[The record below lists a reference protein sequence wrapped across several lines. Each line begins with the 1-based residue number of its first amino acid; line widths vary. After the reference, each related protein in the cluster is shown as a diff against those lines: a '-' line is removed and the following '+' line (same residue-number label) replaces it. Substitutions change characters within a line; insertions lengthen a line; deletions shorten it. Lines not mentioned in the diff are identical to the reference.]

1 MAMPAPRWSPIP
13 PGEGLLAGRFTAGAG
28 YRTWR
33 PHGTCDW
40 ELLLTCAGAGLF
52 AGSLRTG
59 PGDLVL
65 IRPGTPHDYG
75 IAPGAASWD
84 NAWIHMLPRSG
95 WDDLFDWPTEPVPG
109 HLHRTM
115 PPGRE
120 GRELRLLFTAIAR
133 DAGSPLPTRRRLALT
148 RCEELLLRLR
158 LAGGGG
164 DAEGSL
170 DPRIRL
176 VLDHLG
182 SDLRRPVSR
191 VALARLVGL
200 SPSRLSHLFRS
211 EVGSD
216 LTAWRERQRLQR
228 AAHLLDADEAR
239 TVAGIAAE
247 VGYDDPFYFSARF
260 ARWAG
265 LSPRAW
271 RRRPRL
277 APASRREPAGHI
289 VGMTLPP
296 QTGR

>member
-1 MAMPAPRWSPIP
+1 MPAPRWSPIP
-13 PGEGLLAGRFTAGAG
+13 PGEVLLAGRFVAAPG

-33 PHGTCDW
+33 PQGTCDW
-40 ELLLTCAGAGLF
+40 ELLLTHAGAGLF
-52 AGSLRTG
+52 AGGLRTA

-65 IRPGTPHDYG
+65 IRPGTPHDYAT
-75 IAPGAASWD
+75 APGVARWD
-84 NAWIHMLPRSG
+84 NAWIHVLPRPG
-95 WDDLFDWPTEPVPG
+95 WDDLLDWPSEPVPG
-109 HLHRTM
+109 HLVRSL

-120 GRELRLLFTAIAR
+120 GRGLRTLFAAIAR
-133 DAGSPLPTRRRLALT
+133 DAGSPLPTRRRLAVT

-164 DAEGSL
+164 DAEGRL

-182 SDLRRPVSR
+182 GDLRRPLPR
-191 VALARLVGL
+191 DTLARLAGL
-200 SPSRLSHLFRS
+200 SPSRLSHLFRA

-228 AAHLLDADEAR
+228 AADLLDADAAR
-239 TVAGIAAE
+239 TVAAIAAE
-247 VGYDDPFYFSARF
+247 VGYADPFYFSARF

-265 LSPRAW
+265 MSPRAW
-271 RRRPRL
+271 RRRPRR
-277 APASRREPAGHI
+277 APALRREPAGHI

-296 QTGR
+296 HTGR